1 MGNYS
6 MPRYF
11 QNMPVVGKPV
21 KANAENATELRAIE
35 DDIHAHVVKAL
46 EEKGYTFASAQIEMV
61 PQTFV
66 TLTEEGDLKTMQ
78 KLIDFLED
86 NDDVQ
91 NVWHNAE
98 LPEEDDED

>member
-1 MGNYS
+1 MDDFTRKFDLAS
-6 MPRYF
+6 E
-11 QNMPVVGKPV
+11 KD
-21 KANAENATELRAIE
+21 AE
-35 DDIHAHVVKAL
+35 IHEILSTVYRAL

-66 TLTEEGDLKTMQ
+66 TLTEEGDLKNMQ

-91 NVWHNAE
+91 NVWHNWNQ
-98 LPEEDDED
+98 D